1 MKIVCPKCESQNSFD
16 ILDLGEF
23 NLKCPSCSKEFQ
35 SIVVKIRAKKSRQ
48 NKSDN
53 RRDFDIRVFVDDGNE
68 TMISFANSGIED
80 IEFRSGDM
88 AVFSY
93 FKGKLKIAQNLT
105 IGQYSPIS
113 SPLCFLASRLFGPN
127 SYETRILRSWRDYY
141 LDDTPHGRFLISTYY
156 RLSPVLLKVVPN
168 NRIAQAALRAAIR
181 PVVNLASRQSK
192 VRR

>member
-1 MKIVCPKCESQNSFD
+1 
-16 ILDLGEF
+16 
-23 NLKCPSCSKEFQ
+23 
-35 SIVVKIRAKKSRQ
+35 VKIRAKKSRQ

-105 IGQYSPIS
+105 IGQYSP
-113 SPLCFLASRLFGPN
+113 F
-127 SYETRILRSWRDYY
+127 
-141 LDDTPHGRFLISTYY
+141 
-156 RLSPVLLKVVPN
+156 PVLS
-168 NRIAQAALRAAIR
+168 AFLRAGC
-181 PVVNLASRQSK
+181 LAPTLMRQEFFA
-192 VRR
+192 VGEITTWMTLHTVDF